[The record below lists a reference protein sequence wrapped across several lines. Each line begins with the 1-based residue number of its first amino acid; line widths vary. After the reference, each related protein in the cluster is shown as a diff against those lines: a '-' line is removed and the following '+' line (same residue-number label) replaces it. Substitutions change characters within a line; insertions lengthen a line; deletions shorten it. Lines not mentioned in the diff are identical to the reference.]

1 MRWFRKW
8 RKARRKAAATREFN
22 LAMEEIQ
29 LDRLKAI
36 LKQDLPAQE
45 KKNSSIAFYSTF
57 CGHERSMS
65 LSVPVHAIPADF
77 YFISN
82 NPACL
87 KIAQRLGWMP
97 FHLKIGLFD
106 DPLISTHQ
114 AKIGKALP
122 HLFHFLL
129 DHEYSFYMDDKFKF
143 DATLISA
150 AKELLLHRKSE
161 FLASHHRFLS
171 GNVLFE
177 LAEAMGQARYFE
189 QRKQTVDFMIRR
201 LDEGYQL
208 KMGSMFETGLILRQT
223 GAALVRQI
231 NEEWYQAILECG
243 IECQISFNFIAQKY
257 PEITGFEGKHL
268 GFL

>member
-1 MRWFRKW
+1 MKWFRRW
-8 RKARRKAAATREFN
+8 RKARRKVISMREFS

-36 LKQDLPAQE
+36 LNHELPSQE
-45 KKNSSIAFYSTF
+45 KKNSTIAFYSTF
-57 CGHERSMS
+57 CGHERAMS
-65 LSVPVHAIPADF
+65 LSVPVHAMPADF

-114 AKIGKALP
+114 AKIAKALP
-122 HLFHFLL
+122 HLFGFLL
-129 DHEYSFYMDDKFKF
+129 DHECSFYMDDKFKF
-143 DATLISA
+143 GAELASA
-150 AKELLLHRKSE
+150 VAKIQSEAMSE
-161 FLASHHRFLS
+161 FKVSQHRFLS

-177 LAEAMGQARYFE
+177 LAEAMGQTRYFE

-201 LDEGYQL
+201 LNDGHHL
-208 KMGSMFETGLILRQT
+208 KMEQMYETGLILRKT
-223 GAALVRQI
+223 GAARVRQI

-257 PEITGFEGKHL
+257 REITGFEGKRL
-268 GFL
+268 GFK